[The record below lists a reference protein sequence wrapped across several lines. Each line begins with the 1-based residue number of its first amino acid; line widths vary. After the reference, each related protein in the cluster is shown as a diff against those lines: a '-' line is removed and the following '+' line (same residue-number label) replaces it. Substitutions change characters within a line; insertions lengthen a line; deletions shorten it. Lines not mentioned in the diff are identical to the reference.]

1 MLFSDVFVNDVVKKK
16 LINTVINQRVSHT
29 QLFLGTEGSHTLALA
44 IAYAQYINCKNRS
57 ATDACGVCESC
68 VKYRHLAHPDLHF
81 YFPTAT
87 NNTVKDKP
95 ISSDFYD
102 EWREMLISSQMLF
115 TENDWYQKLELE
127 SKQAFINV
135 RDVEDIIYKASMK
148 PYESEYKVFIIWMV
162 DKLRHDGAPRLL
174 KTLEEPD
181 GKTLFILI
189 TENQEKIIDTI
200 LSRAQLVKVNKLNT
214 EEITNAFIEKFAC
227 DRDTARKIAFAS
239 DNNLIE
245 AFRLYKNEQNDNE
258 DLKLFVQLMRVSFML
273 SSNNT
278 FDFNLV
284 TDYINEIEKLGRE
297 RQKSF
302 LRYAIMFVR
311 KCIFWDYELEQ
322 IVKYTP
328 EEKDWII
335 KFKPYIDRH
344 NGPFYYKY
352 FNESIKHIQ
361 TNASAKILFTDL
373 MFQIVTR
380 FSKKVKS
387 A

>member
-1 MLFSDVFVNDVVKKK
+1 
-16 LINTVINQRVSHT
+16 
-29 QLFLGTEGSHTLALA
+29 
-44 IAYAQYINCKNRS
+44 
-57 ATDACGVCESC
+57 
-68 VKYRHLAHPDLHF
+68 
-81 YFPTAT
+81 
-87 NNTVKDKP
+87 
-95 ISSDFYD
+95 
-102 EWREMLISSQMLF
+102 MLISSQMLF

-148 PYESEYKVFIIWMV
+148 PYESEYKVFIIWMF

-189 TENQEKIIDTI
+189 TENHEKIIDTI

-380 FSKKVKS
+380 FSKKS
-387 A
+387 